1 MIIVIIVFLCLF
13 GLQFLVYYK
22 TKKRIKNRMEY
33 MYVVINFISNY
44 TVYLQKKEEI
54 KKYKYLND
62 FFNLKI
68 NEMDFLLNSYSFD
81 DIFFKKVENND
92 NNKKIDI
99 KKVLEDLN
107 ESSNEINFLFNNF
120 VKNNEVLFEN
130 ARIEIFEN
138 VKIRGKI
145 YIKMLIFIEI
155 LKKFFSGFGNIDI
168 SNIKKK
174 EEEIICKN
182 NFRIV
187 Y

>member
-1 MIIVIIVFLCLF
+1 
-13 GLQFLVYYK
+13 
-22 TKKRIKNRMEY
+22 
-33 MYVVINFISNY
+33 
-44 TVYLQKKEEI
+44 
-54 KKYKYLND
+54 
-62 FFNLKI
+62 
-68 NEMDFLLNSYSFD
+68 MDFLLNSYSFD

-99 KKVLEDLN
+99 RKVLEDLN

-120 VKNNEVLFEN
+120 VKNNEILFEN

-155 LKKFFSGFGNIDI
+155 LKKFFSGFGNIDV

>member
-1 MIIVIIVFLCLF
+1 MIIVITVFLCLF

-130 ARIEIFEN
+130 TRIEIFEN
-138 VKIRGKI
+138 IKIRGKI